1 MSWFREQES
10 QLNKPDGVRFVSKAS
25 QHKVQVVKEKRNEV
39 VIFLCFSIQFQKNFV
54 TQAQWKKMVL
64 ELLRSLPVTIRTN
77 LNMWLT
83 FPFLWEKTFKG
94 GTLAAVKTLALNLF
108 IRRTNSVETVAS
120 PSLPRGFSTA
130 GHTPDL
136 GRPSL
141 SRWEGCS
148 LQTCSDSVSP

>member
-1 MSWFREQES
+1 
-10 QLNKPDGVRFVSKAS
+10 
-25 QHKVQVVKEKRNEV
+25 
-39 VIFLCFSIQFQKNFV
+39 
-54 TQAQWKKMVL
+54 MVL
-64 ELLRSLPVTIRTN
+64 EPLRSLPVTIRTN

-94 GTLAAVKTLALNLF
+94 GTLTAVKTLALNLF
-108 IRRTNSVETVAS
+108 IRRTNRVETVAS

-130 GHTPDL
+130 GRTPDL

-148 LQTCSDSVSP
+148 LQTRSDSVSPQKQRSRAANNICLDGLSVYGKSDWTYLTCGFHPPCYSNTQLWWAEKSGLIMCNLSVFIL